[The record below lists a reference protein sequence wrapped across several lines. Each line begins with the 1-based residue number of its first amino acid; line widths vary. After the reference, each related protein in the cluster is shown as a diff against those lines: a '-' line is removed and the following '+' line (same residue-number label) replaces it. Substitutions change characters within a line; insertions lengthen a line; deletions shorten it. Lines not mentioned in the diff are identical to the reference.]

1 MFDAGK
7 LFARRTADALRG
19 RFGRDEIGK
28 VFLQFLKLL
37 EQSVIFAVGNLRL
50 AFDIISVVMPADF
63 GGESGVARFGGGVC
77 HAGIF
82 NAKKQRSKAAKK
94 EFSLLHAVA
103 ALR

>member
-1 MFDAGK
+1 MKIIINVLAVSFFILPMTGLVFGSPQNAWLVTNAEPGFGASAGG
-7 LFARRTADALRG
+7 LSSIAADGSL
-19 RFGRDEIGK
+19 
-28 VFLQFLKLL
+28 
-37 EQSVIFAVGNLRL
+37 
-50 AFDIISVVMPADF
+50 
-63 GGESGVARFGGGVC
+63 GVARFGGGVC